1 MQIQGALASKMA
13 HHARKSLSFACQSAT
28 LFIMV
33 RVEGLEPPRLTAV
46 EPKSTAST
54 NSAIPAL
61 TAARSSPQGPGP
73 QEAASISPVMKI
85 ATEKSISPTALL
97 IGVPER
103 HPYISGVQPHAL

>member
-13 HHARKSLSFACQSAT
+13 HHARKSLSFACQSAS
-28 LFIMV
+28 LFMV
-33 RVEGLEPPRLTAV
+33 RVEGLEPPRLAAV

-61 TAARSSPQGPGP
+61 TAARSSPQGTGP

-85 ATEKSISPTALL
+85 ATENSISPTALL

-103 HPYISGVQPHAL
+103 HPYI